1 MMEKR
6 DTVNKLYEIAKSF
19 REAIERAIKF
29 GDLTEIDMQKF
40 PVGCCSYASD
50 LLQRYLIEQ
59 GFFTWYIS
67 GNYGCGWESESHAWL
82 ETEDAIVIDITGDQ
96 YEDKELNFTQSVYV
110 GPREDGFH
118 DQFSLE
124 APVAYQV
131 DNDPYGRNEKLDK
144 LYKAVLRNM
153 R

>member
-1 MMEKR
+1 MEKR

-19 REAIERAIKF
+19 REAIERAIIV

-67 GNYGCGWESESHAWL
+67 GNYGRGQEAQSHAWL
-82 ETEDAIVIDITGDQ
+82 ETEDGIVIDITGDQ
-96 YEDKELNFTQSVYV
+96 YKYKKLFFAQPVYV
-110 GPREDGFH
+110 GPRKDGFH
-118 DQFSLE
+118 ELFDQD

-131 DNDPYGRNEKLDK
+131 DDDPYGHNEKLDK

-153 R
+153 Q